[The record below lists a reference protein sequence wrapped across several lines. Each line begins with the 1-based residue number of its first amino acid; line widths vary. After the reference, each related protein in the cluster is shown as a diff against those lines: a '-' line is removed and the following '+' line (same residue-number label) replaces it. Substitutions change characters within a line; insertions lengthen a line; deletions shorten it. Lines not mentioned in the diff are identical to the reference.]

1 MTGWDKTITL
11 YNRSEDELTGVVRWY
26 RHRLCRCFYKRT
38 NSTVNVGGVQ
48 LQTDGTI
55 VRIPIQSGYLSPYVW
70 NMQTND
76 RKGTQMTLQ
85 SGDLIF
91 LGDVSEEIDEYTNGK
106 RANDLIAKYNALG
119 SIFVKSVNVND
130 SLPGKHYL
138 VKGE

>member
-11 YNRSEDELTGVVRWY
+11 YNRYEDELTGVVRWY
-26 RHRLCRCFYKRT
+26 RHRLCGCFYKRT

-55 VRIPIQSGYLSPYVW
+55 VRIPVQSGYLPPYVW

-76 RKGTQMTLQ
+76 RRGTQMTLQ

-91 LGDVSEEIDEYTNGK
+91 LGDISEEIDEYSNGK
-106 RANDLIAKYNALG
+106 RANDLISKYNALG
-119 SIFVKSVNVND
+119 SIFVKSVNVNT